1 MEFNKMMEGILE
13 TYRCL
18 ISWRKNMPGMRLEE
32 CISQNGL
39 RLIEAEYEWLKQ
51 AFSDRNLG

>member
-1 MEFNKMMEGILE
+1 MEFDEMIKGILE

-18 ISWRKNMPGMRLEE
+18 ISGRKNMPGMRLEE

-39 RLIEAEYEWLKQ
+39 RLIEMEYEWLKE
-51 AFSDRNLG
+51 AFSDHNLG